1 MSVKDEELIQNVV
14 SQVVRKLVA
23 GEVENLRAEGAR
35 QAAPNDRVPVNASNR
50 HVHLSREHA
59 DILFGPGFSFRKMK
73 DLSQP
78 GQFAC
83 DECVLVAGPKGALEK
98 VRILGPVR
106 GKTQIEILASDQ
118 FTLGVT
124 APVRQSGD
132 LAGSAAATIV
142 GPLGSVRIEEG
153 VIIAQRHI
161 HLDPASAE
169 AMGLKDK
176 EKVSVAVEGPRP
188 VLFRDVLVRVHAE
201 YARDMHIDLDEAN
214 ACLIKN
220 GTLCKVVRE

>member
-1 MSVKDEELIQNVV
+1 MTVKDEELIQNVV
-14 SQVVRKLVA
+14 SQVVRKIVA
-23 GEVENLRAEGAR
+23 GEVEQIRAGAAR
-35 QAAPNDRVPVNASNR
+35 GEAPTDRVPVNASNR
-50 HVHLSREHA
+50 HVHLSREHV
-59 DILFGPGFSFRKMK
+59 DLLFGPGFSFRKLK

-83 DECVLVAGPKGALEK
+83 DESVLVAGPKGALEK

-132 LAGSAAATIV
+132 LSGSAAATIV
-142 GPLGSVRIEEG
+142 GPLGSVRLEEG

-161 HLDPASAE
+161 HLDPESAGR
-169 AMGLKDK
+169 MKLKDK
-176 EKVSVAVEGPRP
+176 ERVSVAVDGPRP
-188 VLFRDVLVRVHAE
+188 LVFRDVLVRVHAE
-201 YARDMHIDLDEAN
+201 YACDMHIDLDEAN

-220 GTLCKVVRE
+220 GTLCKVIRE